1 MTGGMFLFRLTL
13 IAALPSFA
21 KDHQVFS
28 TKVFTSPDDQFWV
41 NSTIIEGAP
50 LDASTAVDF
59 TERYLVVFE
68 EELKRAE
75 NPEGLVESM
84 KARFP
89 SADLILSV
97 ERGAKANVKH

>member
-1 MTGGMFLFRLTL
+1 
-13 IAALPSFA
+13 
-21 KDHQVFS
+21 
-28 TKVFTSPDDQFWV
+28 
-41 NSTIIEGAP
+41 
-50 LDASTAVDF
+50 VDF

-97 ERGAKANVKH
+97 ERGAKANVKP